1 MSNTI
6 PSDETRC
13 VSHPDTVVDGFAGFS
28 VPVYRAST
36 IVYPPVKELAQNV
49 LSQFGVICE
58 VYDPTDLADMKK
70 RLRSGVTQRVWVE
83 SPGSTSQ
90 HHE

>member
-36 IVYPPVKELAQNV
+36 IVYSAGQRIGSERPV
-49 LSQFGVICE
+49 SIRR
-58 VYDPTDLADMKK
+58 Y
-70 RLRSGVTQRVWVE
+70 LRSL
-83 SPGSTSQ
+83 
-90 HHE
+90 